1 MNSILSSTFL
11 TEENFHFF
19 LCFDENWMLC
29 LQFTCMMFD
38 RFFCLCKFH
47 ILHLLLYLD
56 SSGVSCKRTHSYR
69 DKPLALNFDATKA
82 VSIMV
87 RGQGRAGD
95 CPRVTA
101 GQNRPHLGLCP
112 GLNVRP

>member
-19 LCFDENWMLC
+19 LC
-29 LQFTCMMFD
+29 
-38 RFFCLCKFH
+38 LCKFH
-47 ILHLLLYLD
+47 ILHLLSYLD
-56 SSGVSCKRTHSYR
+56 PSGVSCKRTYSYC

-87 RGQGRAGD
+87 RGD
-95 CPRVTA
+95 Y
-101 GQNRPHLGLCP
+101 
-112 GLNVRP
+112 

>member
-1 MNSILSSTFL
+1 MPLKHRNSDKLNFCTIFIKKICHVFKIMNSILSSTFL
-11 TEENFHFF
+11 TEENFRFF
-19 LCFDENWMLC
+19 LCFDENWMLR

-47 ILHLLLYLD
+47 ILHLLPYLD
-56 SSGVSCKRTHSYR
+56 PSGVSCKRTHSYC

-87 RGQGRAGD
+87 RGEY
-95 CPRVTA
+95 
-101 GQNRPHLGLCP
+101 
-112 GLNVRP
+112 

>member
-11 TEENFHFF
+11 TEENFRFF

-56 SSGVSCKRTHSYR
+56 SSGVSCKRTHSYC

-87 RGQGRAGD
+87 RGEY
-95 CPRVTA
+95 
-101 GQNRPHLGLCP
+101 
-112 GLNVRP
+112 